1 MGSNQSS
8 ETLHCNRYLN
18 GQGPLALEHAARK
31 GPSPVSTQPPGQM
44 TWVVLHR
51 DLPGFP
57 HDNTLQVNFTFPD
70 GVQTEGHPHPGQPY
84 PSLRLSAYLPE
95 NREGR
100 KILALMEKAFQQQ
113 LLFTVST
120 DLHGQ
125 DTVCP
130 TSVPFKTQPEGGTV
144 MNGYPDEDYLK
155 TVRRALKERVHE

>member
-18 GQGPLALEHAARK
+18 GQGPLTLEHAARK
-31 GPSPVSTQPPGQM
+31 GPCPISPQPPGQM

-57 HDNTLQVNFTFPD
+57 HSNTIQVNFTFPN
-70 GVQTEGHPHPGQPY
+70 GVQTEGHPRQGQPY
-84 PSLRLSAYLPE
+84 PSMRLSAYLPD

-100 KILALMEKAFQQQ
+100 MILALMEKAFQQQ
-113 LLFTVST
+113 NLFTVST

-130 TSVPFKTQPEGGTV
+130 VSVPFKTQPEGGAV
-144 MNGYPDEDYLK
+144 MNGYPDDEYLK
-155 TVRRALKERVHE
+155 TVRKALKERIQE